1 MSIWDSTIGNI
12 LTVTPPGFIARTA
25 TDEDFRS
32 RIPVVNSLTGAES
45 NEQKTLVKKQQQ
57 LAEEA
62 RKRRLQMQDAHMNA
76 LGQSMLA
83 FAPRNQMMAQM
94 FGPEAAFK
102 PEQFAAMSKNPIR
115 PQGGESPERIA
126 EFRREEAR
134 RRAMIERGMGPVGPG
149 PAPIRLP
156 QPAPARR
163 Y

>member
-1 MSIWDSTIGNI
+1 MGKKKSFWDSTIGNV

-45 NEQKTLVKKQQQ
+45 NEQKNLVKKQQQ

-62 RKRRLQMQDAHMNA
+62 RKRRLQMQDANMNA

-94 FGPEAAFK
+94 FGPDAAFK
-102 PEQFAAMSKNPIR
+102 PEQFAAMAQNPIR
-115 PQGGESPERIA
+115 PQLELSGSDYRGRAPKSDA
-126 EFRREEAR
+126 EKREEASR
-134 RRAMIERGMGPVGPG
+134 Q
-149 PAPIRLP
+149 RL
-156 QPAPARR
+156 AE
-163 Y
+163 